1 MEDKIKLLLVDDH
14 PIFLIGLQYS
24 LNACPDMEVVGTA
37 VSGEEAI
44 AKTAELK
51 PDVVL
56 LDIIMPG
63 MDGVEVASRLRA
75 SFPDA
80 SLLMLSSDTTF
91 PNIEKLLNIGID
103 GFISK
108 FADETTLQN
117 AIRTV
122 AEGYEYYGTDIARL
136 IERVH
141 AACKSVTSDFTEREL
156 DIIRLSCQGLQYK
169 EIADKLGI
177 KFKTVNNIK
186 NTIFKKLGINS
197 TVELVIYALKKDIIS
212 L

>member
-1 MEDKIKLLLVDDH
+1 
-14 PIFLIGLQYS
+14 
-24 LNACPDMEVVGTA
+24 MEVVGTA
-37 VSGEEAI
+37 FSGEEAI

-63 MDGVEVASRLRA
+63 MDGVEVASRLRTDY
-75 SFPDA
+75 PDA
-80 SLLMLSSDTTF
+80 ALLMLSSDTTF

-117 AIRTV
+117 AIHTV
-122 AEGYEYYGTDIARL
+122 AEGYKYYGTDIARL

-141 AACKSVTSDFTEREL
+141 AACQNVSSDFTQREL
-156 DIIRLSCQGLQYK
+156 DTIRLSCQGLQYK

-197 TVELVIYALKKDIIS
+197 TVELVIYALKRDIIS